1 MVQQQGIVKGDVLQK
16 IGSAGF
22 IIGAILLVIFNVLL
36 PRADDPSITQ
46 EVLQKLGGQEVL
58 TEVCALLLAIGAWA
72 VMLGAAGVYRSI
84 STGAGAAWT
93 RLGFYGIVVG
103 TAMWAV
109 NFALTMATAGAAA
122 NWLAA
127 PAAGQ
132 VTAYSVAASLY
143 AGSQA
148 VETMS
153 IIVYWLALAF
163 LGIGMAVST
172 VYPRWLGWIG
182 IVLGIGTMAAV
193 GIVAAFTGLSSTLQL
208 TFMVLSLLSM
218 LWALVTGIWVA
229 RKAW

>member
-1 MVQQQGIVKGDVLQK
+1 MAQQQGIVKGDVLQK

-22 IIGAILLVIFNVLL
+22 IIGAILLVIFNLLL
-36 PRADDPSITQ
+36 PRAADPSSTQ
-46 EVLQKLGGQEVL
+46 EVLRKFGEQEVL
-58 TEVCALLLAIGAWA
+58 TQICALLLAIGAWA
-72 VMLGAAGVYRSI
+72 VMIGSAGVYRSI
-84 STGAGAAWT
+84 STGGAAWA

-132 VTAYSVAASLY
+132 ATAYSVAASLY
-143 AGSQA
+143 AASAA

-153 IIVYWLALAF
+153 IIVYWLALVV
-163 LGIGMAVST
+163 LGIGMVFSA
-172 VYPRWLGWIG
+172 VYPRWIGWVG
-182 IVLGIGTMAAV
+182 IVLGIATVAAV
-193 GIVAAFTGLSSTLQL
+193 GVVAAFAGPSSTLEL

-218 LWALVTGIWVA
+218 LWALVVGIWVA

>member
-1 MVQQQGIVKGDVLQK
+1 MQQQGIVKGDVLQK
-16 IGSAGF
+16 LGSAGF
-22 IIGAILLVIFNVLL
+22 IIGAIVLVIFNVLL

-46 EVLQKLGGQEVL
+46 QVLQKFGEKETL

-103 TAMWAV
+103 TAMWAI

-122 NWLAA
+122 NMLTA
-127 PAAGQ
+127 PAAGYT
-132 VTAYSVAASLY
+132 TAYSVAASLHG
-143 AGSQA
+143 ASA
-148 VETMS
+148 SVEIMS

-163 LGIGMAVST
+163 LGIGMAVSA

-182 IVLGIGTMAAV
+182 IVLGIVTMAVV